1 MFKAYTFLKAY
12 TIPKIY
18 YLYLNKLHKYITIF
32 FTFELCM
39 HSISIK

>member
-12 TIPKIY
+12 TIPKIH

-32 FTFELCM
+32 FTLKYIMYALYFY
-39 HSISIK
+39 